1 MRLTEAQLL
10 PEGAMERLEDL
21 RRQKGFNIPQM
32 TEYLGLAYSSSY
44 SLLKNGTRKLYITT
58 IKNLPPDEKEYV
70 RGGVL
75 LNKDYYRLKP
85 EQQRLINEQI
95 SQIAKG
101 IN

>member
-21 RRQKGFNIPQM
+21 RIRKGFTIQQM
-32 TEYLGLAYSSSY
+32 TEYLGLAYGSTY
-44 SLLKNGTRKLYITT
+44 SLLKSGTKKLYITT

-70 RGGVL
+70 RGGVA
-75 LNKDYYRLKP
+75 LNSDYYRLKP

-95 SQIAKG
+95 SQLAKG
-101 IN
+101 IG